1 MSIYIYYIYMYEYTV
16 YFTTINL
23 LNICI
28 YQNLSSILI
37 KYNAKLVEKKKK
49 VLPTNNLSI
58 SIYLHLHLQKSS
70 FIF

>member
-1 MSIYIYYIYMYEYTV
+1 MSIYIYIIYMYEYTV

-37 KYNAKLVEKKKK
+37 KYNANLLKKQKFF
-49 VLPTNNLSI
+49 LQTTFPFL
-58 SIYLHLHLQKSS
+58 YLHLHLQKSS